1 MRCGRLRLIGRRP
14 VPLSLEPALPPTKAR
29 CRPLN
34 PGRVASCPDWLGA
47 ASWDFAS
54 IRRGSATETSTASER
69 RRGGRMLRKGL
80 IERLRAPHGSRT
92 RDGAGATTLQS
103 FSLATGTTC
112 IVCRG
117 EIREGLARLGSTKC
131 HDCRGGIPL
140 CIVCRGEIREGLA
153 RLGSTRCHDCRGG
166 IPLALVTARTR
177 GLFPFRAGV
186 TAKFVD

>member
-1 MRCGRLRLIGRRP
+1 
-14 VPLSLEPALPPTKAR
+14 
-29 CRPLN
+29 
-34 PGRVASCPDWLGA
+34 
-47 ASWDFAS
+47 
-54 IRRGSATETSTASER
+54 
-69 RRGGRMLRKGL
+69 MLRKGW

-131 HDCRGGIPL
+131 HDCR
-140 CIVCRGEIREGLA
+140 
-153 RLGSTRCHDCRGG
+153 DG

-177 GLFPFRAGV
+177 GLFPFRAGG